1 MALFKNKSSKST
13 LDELEHA
20 YISAQKPN
28 QFSNLFIML
37 IGYLRPHNKE
47 NATQKLNLLYTR
59 IQEYPA
65 FKSAIQNV
73 FCYILNAKD
82 PQTVFTHLGIN
93 RGGTFMNEMAKQIRH
108 KLIPPLQ
115 DKDSLGYLLNY
126 AFYKKDD
133 HKWVNQIPDKNW
145 FLFFA
150 IIHEGLIGQQK
161 ALKQNIIDSLTVLSY
176 RITYLGL
183 EDAMMSR
190 KLDLEEGIKTPFL
203 HLNKD
208 INAFIYLVGSNNP
221 IANELIANNADV
233 CLAKIKTCEAFI
245 NNIKSHTEKYGTSL
259 EQSYLLIR
267 TQQQLDRIKLLIGF
281 LNPLYN
287 ENSNLQDAV
296 SLFKSSITSINNQYS
311 VSHLYKTNSKML
323 AYQVAEHKSSSGEH
337 YITTTRSE
345 YTKFFYAAAA
355 GGLIISFTAV
365 VKGLIHKLSLA
376 PFWQYFLYSS
386 NYALAFIILFITGAS
401 LATKQPSMT
410 ASTLASSLDSRKGGV
425 DLRQFPIT
433 FGKVWRSQFAS
444 FAGNLIVVFPLAY
457 IFSFLYQW
465 ITGDMLL
472 DTKAS
477 CMANLNDQ
485 NPTKSLAWFYAC
497 ITGVFL
503 FTSGII
509 TGYIDNKVIYS
520 NIGARLYEHRTLR
533 MFFNRHKLKTIA
545 DYVNRNL
552 GGIIGNI
559 ALGFMLG
566 YAKFFGELFGI
577 PFDIRHIT
585 ISTAYFGFGLE
596 GLENQVALYD
606 IMWTTIGVIGIGFFN
621 FLISFGLAF
630 TVAMRS
636 RNISLKKTPRLLK
649 MTGKYLLKFPFDFI
663 YPPKKDRTTSEVFPT
678 RAEQK

>member
-1 MALFKNKSSKST
+1 MALFKNRTSKFT
-13 LDELEHA
+13 LTHLEHEFLTTQD
-20 YISAQKPN
+20 SKH
-28 QFSNLFIML
+28 FSHLFVALIM
-37 IGYLRPHNKE
+37 YLRPRKNE
-47 NATQKLNLLYTR
+47 NATLRLQALNERLIVCSEFRAAFQIAMAHLL
-59 IQEYPA
+59 
-65 FKSAIQNV
+65 N
-73 FCYILNAKD
+73 NND
-82 PQTVFTHLGIN
+82 PQTVFTNLGIN
-93 RGGTFMNEMAKQIRH
+93 RGGTFINEMMKQIRH

-115 DKDSLGYLLNY
+115 DKSTLGYLLN
-126 AFYKKDD
+126 FTFFKNDD
-133 HKWVNQIPDKNW
+133 FKWVNEIPDENW
-145 FLFFA
+145 LTLFD
-150 IIHEGLIGQQK
+150 IISDGLHNSHK
-161 ALKQNIIDSLTVLSY
+161 ALEQNIIDALTVLSY

-203 HLNKD
+203 DLNKD
-208 INAFIYLVGSNNP
+208 ISAFTFLVSNNETN
-221 IANELIANNADV
+221 ANELIGIAAEK
-233 CLAKIKTCEAFI
+233 CLEKVKICEDFI
-245 NNIKSHTEKYGTSL
+245 NNIKSHAENYGTSL

-267 TQQQLDRIKLLIGF
+267 TQQQLDRIKILIGF
-281 LNPLYN
+281 LNPTDD
-287 ENSNLQDAV
+287 ETSNIKDAV
-296 SLFKSSITSINNQYS
+296 KLFKSSITSINKQYS
-311 VSHLYKTNSKML
+311 VSNLYKTNSKML
-323 AYQVAEHKSSSGEH
+323 AYQIAEHKSSSGEH
-337 YITTTRSE
+337 YITTTRAE

-355 GGLIISFTAV
+355 GGLIISATAV
-365 VKGLIHKLSLA
+365 IKALIHKLSLA

-386 NYALAFIILFITGAS
+386 NYALAFIILFMTGAS

-425 DLRQFPIT
+425 DLKQFPIT

-472 DTKAS
+472 DSKAS

-520 NIGARLYEHRTLR
+520 NIGARLNEHKTLR
-533 MFFNRHKLKTIA
+533 IFFSRQRIKKISSYI
-545 DYVNRNL
+545 DRNL

-585 ISTAYFGFGLE
+585 ISTAYYGFGLE
-596 GLENQVALYD
+596 GLENQVLLVD
-606 IMWTTIGVIGIGFFN
+606 VIWTTIGVIGIGFFN
-621 FLISFGLAF
+621 FMVSFGLAF

-636 RNISLKKTPRLLK
+636 RNISLKRTPRLFK
-649 MTGKYLLKFPFDFI
+649 MTAKYFFKFPLDFI
-663 YPPKKDRTTSEVFPT
+663 YPPKKDRTASEVFPSKT
-678 RAEQK
+678 GHS

>member
-1 MALFKNKSSKST
+1 MALFKNRTSKLT
-13 LDELEHA
+13 LAHLEHE
-20 YISAQKPN
+20 YLTTQDSN
-28 QFSNLFIML
+28 QFSHLFFAL
-37 IGYLRPHNKE
+37 ITYLRPRKHE
-47 NATQKLNLLYTR
+47 NATLKLQALNERLLVSTDFR
-59 IQEYPA
+59 VA
-65 FKSAIQNV
+65 FQIAMAHL
-73 FCYILNAKD
+73 LNNKD
-82 PQTVFTHLGIN
+82 PQTVFTNLGIN
-93 RGGTFMNEMAKQIRH
+93 RGGTFINEMMKQIRH

-115 DKDSLGYLLNY
+115 DKNTLGYLLDL
-126 AFYKKDD
+126 AFCKNDD
-133 HKWVNQIPDKNW
+133 FKWVNEIPDEDW
-145 FLFFA
+145 LILFD
-150 IIHEGLIGQQK
+150 IISDGLYNSHK
-161 ALKQNIIDSLTVLSY
+161 ALEQNIIDALTVLSY

-203 HLNKD
+203 DLNKD
-208 INAFIYLVGSNNP
+208 ISAFTFLVGNNETN
-221 IANELIANNADV
+221 ANELIGIAADK
-233 CLAKIKTCEAFI
+233 CLKKIKICEDFM
-245 NNIKSHTEKYGTSL
+245 NNIKSHAENYGTSL

-267 TQQQLDRIKLLIGF
+267 TQQQLNRIKILIGF
-281 LNPLYN
+281 LNPTDD
-287 ENSNLQDAV
+287 ETSNIKDAV
-296 SLFKSSITSINNQYS
+296 KLFKSSITSINKQYS
-311 VSHLYKTNSKML
+311 VSNLYKSNSKML
-323 AYQVAEHKSSSGEH
+323 AYQIAEHKSSSGEH
-337 YITTTRSE
+337 YITTTRAE

-355 GGLIISFTAV
+355 GGLIISATAV
-365 VKGLIHKLSLA
+365 VKALIHKLSLA

-386 NYALAFIILFITGAS
+386 NYALAFIILFMTGAS

-410 ASTLASSLDSRKGGV
+410 ASTLASSLDSRKGGI
-425 DLRQFPIT
+425 DLKQFPIT

-472 DTKAS
+472 DNKAS

-520 NIGARLYEHRTLR
+520 NIGARLNEHKTLR
-533 MFFNRHKLKTIA
+533 MFFSRQRIKKISSYI
-545 DYVNRNL
+545 DRNL
-552 GGIIGNI
+552 GGIMGNI

-585 ISTAYFGFGLE
+585 ISTAYYAFGLE
-596 GLENQVALYD
+596 GLENQVLLVD
-606 IMWTTIGVIGIGFFN
+606 IIWTTIGVIGIGFFN

-630 TVAMRS
+630 FVAMRS
-636 RNISLKKTPRLLK
+636 RNISLKRTPRLFK
-649 MTGKYLLKFPFDFI
+649 MTAKYFFKFPLDFI
-663 YPPKKDRTTSEVFPT
+663 YPPKKDRTTSEVFPSKS
-678 RAEQK
+678 ENS